1 LELNNYQSNVD
12 ILIGQA
18 ANNIGGRL
26 FAVVG
31 LGTKDVKVKINFGQ
45 QPFVY
50 KA

>member
-1 LELNNYQSNVD
+1 LT
-12 ILIGQA
+12 GQA
-18 ANNIGGRL
+18 ASDVGGRL

-45 QPFVY
+45 QPFIY